1 MQLSE
6 TAANCTVVLG
16 ETTEWEIKQSRTRCN
31 RKQQCAVPF
40 HYGLARTVERVFI
53 DLTAI
58 FSIKDFS
65 ASKLQGQPG
74 LAQLTNG
81 QPKSSREQQGKSDIN
96 VWGEDDVDS
105 VKVNIAIKKNY
116 HLALFHTS
124 VSSIPKLLSVKD
136 GAYYC
141 YYAYVLRI
149 SRYSDFLS
157 PMLTNTGI
165 FLRGLKLSGES
176 RS

>member
-6 TAANCTVVLG
+6 TAANCTVVLS
-16 ETTEWEIKQSRTRCN
+16 ETTEWEIKQSRTLTELKMTRCN
-31 RKQQCAVPF
+31 RKQQCAVRF
-40 HYGLARTVERVFI
+40 HYGLARTVERVLI

-105 VKVNIAIKKNY
+105 VKVNIAIRK
-116 HLALFHTS
+116 
-124 VSSIPKLLSVKD
+124 
-136 GAYYC
+136 
-141 YYAYVLRI
+141 
-149 SRYSDFLS
+149 
-157 PMLTNTGI
+157 
-165 FLRGLKLSGES
+165 KLSS
-176 RS
+176 CSVPYQCILHSKAFVC

>member
-1 MQLSE
+1 M
-6 TAANCTVVLG
+6 
-16 ETTEWEIKQSRTRCN
+16 
-31 RKQQCAVPF
+31 PF
-40 HYGLARTVERVFI
+40 HYGLARTVERVLI

-105 VKVNIAIKKNY
+105 VKVNIAIKKIY

-141 YYAYVLRI
+141 YCAYVLRI
-149 SRYSDFLS
+149 SR
-157 PMLTNTGI
+157 
-165 FLRGLKLSGES
+165 
-176 RS
+176 